1 LISLFHQPLPLAD
14 NEIERRDDMARH
26 AHRTAK
32 EPGVVPDQHN
42 EEEEIYFRAQAFHK
56 AAKILVK
63 AFGVGTAPRMESETL
78 PIISMY
84 HQAAELH
91 LKAIVLGYGGNFLP
105 VRPVLARIRGT
116 HSLQA
121 LVVLACQILEGVGWE
136 QGFKTEGVADLCDLR
151 AVIEKLEALDITLR
165 AFRPDGDKRILIGSL
180 AATIT
185 DFAKQVDAVLDI
197 LDAAADGLVAMA
209 DAGRLDGES
218 EFDGGGLVQ

>member
-1 LISLFHQPLPLAD
+1 
-14 NEIERRDDMARH
+14 
-26 AHRTAK
+26 
-32 EPGVVPDQHN
+32 
-42 EEEEIYFRAQAFHK
+42 
-56 AAKILVK
+56 
-63 AFGVGTAPRMESETL
+63 
-78 PIISMY
+78 
-84 HQAAELH
+84 
-91 LKAIVLGYGGNFLP
+91 
-105 VRPVLARIRGT
+105 
-116 HSLQA
+116 

-136 QGFKTEGVADLCDLR
+136 QGFKIEGVADLCDLR